1 MSEFENSKKQIEE
14 LVQMFKTNEHIYT
27 AAEFDEENTK
37 SNFINKFF
45 IALGWDVNN
54 DLHVAPQYR
63 DVVFEDKVVING
75 KTKAPDYSFG
85 IGADKSF
92 FVEAKAPHE
101 NIENNKEHAFQLK
114 RYTWSAK
121 LPVGLLTD
129 FEELAIYVPKTTPK
143 KTHHPNIDR
152 IKYYHYSE
160 YVEKWEEIYNIYSR
174 DAVLSGKFDN
184 YFSERDT
191 DGNNPTTT
199 VDDDFLKTIEN
210 WRLELAKNIALR
222 NMELTVDELNFAVQL
237 IIDRIIFL
245 RIAEDRGI
253 EKYGQLKKLTE
264 LARNERDKY
273 PVYEAFIELCRDA
286 DDKYNSGLF
295 HFSEEKDIS
304 LSADTLTPNLKVD
317 DSKLKKIIDGL
328 YYPDCPYEFSMIS
341 TEILGNIYEQFLGK
355 VIRLTEGH
363 QAKVEDKP
371 LVKKA
376 GGVYYT
382 PQYIVEYIVDN
393 TIEKLLN
400 GKTPNKVTKLK
411 FVDPA
416 CGSGSFLLGIYQKL
430 LDWHLEY
437 YSNLDQPPKNV
448 IYSGKD
454 GIPRL
459 TIQEKKRILLNNIY
473 GVDIDSQA
481 VEVTKLSLLL
491 KVLEDENKDLLEA
504 QQKLIKERALPY
516 LGDNIKCG
524 NSLISPNDLDFGE
537 LSSEEIFE
545 INPFDWKEQFSEI
558 FENGG
563 FDAIIGNPPYVNIS
577 KIPSNQKEILKSNY
591 ESDGRFDL
599 YVLFMERSIKL
610 LKHGGLHS
618 FIVPDKL
625 CNQKYGTNIR
635 NMMLNLN
642 IEKIVDLRPVK
653 VFKGAS
659 VKNVI
664 YILKNNNVSRKLEIF
679 KPSAKEINNNIL
691 ESNSFT
697 LKQEF
702 YSNIPQFMF
711 RLDYKAKYNSIITKI
726 NNNSIKLKEICYCAF
741 GFQPGNLAKFTFNVN
756 ENPERKNEHPDEVI
770 KKFIRGRNIKPY
782 YIDFSDDYVFYLP
795 DKLHRPAFRELF
807 EYPKIVISEIS
818 ENIEATLDENK
829 FYGNEKVIHVLPW
842 KYMSLVDEKI
852 IRRRG
857 IQFDENNISNSEE
870 YCLKFILP
878 LLNSKLMQFYFKITL
893 SDDLNVY
900 PDNVKELPILIADN
914 STKKTFINYCDKLL
928 ALTESLVSCKTPNQ
942 KDIFEMQVKK
952 INDDINQLIYELYD
966 LNDEEIEIVE
976 NEVGVD
982 S

>member
-1 MSEFENSKKQIEE
+1 ME
-14 LVQMFKTNEHIYT
+14 
-27 AAEFDEENTK
+27 
-37 SNFINKFF
+37 
-45 IALGWDVNN
+45 
-54 DLHVAPQYR
+54 
-63 DVVFEDKVVING
+63 
-75 KTKAPDYSFG
+75 KA
-85 IGADKSF
+85 
-92 FVEAKAPHE
+92 
-101 NIENNKEHAFQLK
+101 
-114 RYTWSAK
+114 
-121 LPVGLLTD
+121 
-129 FEELAIYVPKTTPK
+129 
-143 KTHHPNIDR
+143 
-152 IKYYHYSE
+152 
-160 YVEKWEEIYNIYSR
+160 
-174 DAVLSGKFDN
+174 
-184 YFSERDT
+184 
-191 DGNNPTTT
+191 
-199 VDDDFLKTIEN
+199 
-210 WRLELAKNIALR
+210 
-222 NMELTVDELNFAVQL
+222 
-237 IIDRIIFL
+237 
-245 RIAEDRGI
+245 
-253 EKYGQLKKLTE
+253 
-264 LARNERDKY
+264 
-273 PVYEAFIELCRDA
+273 
-286 DDKYNSGLF
+286 
-295 HFSEEKDIS
+295 
-304 LSADTLTPNLKVD
+304 
-317 DSKLKKIIDGL
+317 
-328 YYPDCPYEFSMIS
+328 
-341 TEILGNIYEQFLGK
+341 
-355 VIRLTEGH
+355 
-363 QAKVEDKP
+363 
-371 LVKKA
+371 
-376 GGVYYT
+376 
-382 PQYIVEYIVDN
+382 
-393 TIEKLLN
+393 
-400 GKTPNKVTKLK
+400 
-411 FVDPA
+411 
-416 CGSGSFLLGIYQKL
+416 
-430 LDWHLEY
+430 
-437 YSNLDQPPKNV
+437 
-448 IYSGKD
+448 
-454 GIPRL
+454 
-459 TIQEKKRILLNNIY
+459 
-473 GVDIDSQA
+473 
-481 VEVTKLSLLL
+481 
-491 KVLEDENKDLLEA
+491 
-504 QQKLIKERALPY
+504 
-516 LGDNIKCG
+516 
-524 NSLISPNDLDFGE
+524 
-537 LSSEEIFE
+537 
-545 INPFDWKEQFSEI
+545 
-558 FENGG
+558 
-563 FDAIIGNPPYVNIS
+563 
-577 KIPSNQKEILKSNY
+577 
-591 ESDGRFDL
+591 
-599 YVLFMERSIKL
+599 IKL

-818 ENIEATLDENK
+818 KNIEATLDENK

>member
-14 LVQMFKTNEHIYT
+14 LVEMFKTNEHIYT
-27 AAEFDEENTK
+27 ATDFDEENTK

-63 DVVFEDKVVING
+63 DVVFEDNVVING

-143 KTHHPNIDR
+143 KSHHPNIDR

-160 YVEKWEEIYNIYSR
+160 YVENWEEIYNIYSKE
-174 DAVLSGKFDN
+174 AVLSGKFDN

-191 DGNNPTTT
+191 NGNNPTTT
-199 VDDDFLKTIEN
+199 VDDEFLKTIEN

-222 NMELTVDELNFAVQL
+222 NIELTVDELNFAVQL

-264 LARNERDKY
+264 LARNEKDNY

-286 DDKYNSGLF
+286 DGKYNSGLF

-304 LSADTLTPNLKVD
+304 LSADTLTPSLKVD

-355 VIRLTEGH
+355 VIRLTDGH

-382 PQYIVEYIVDN
+382 PQYIVEYIVEN
-393 TIEKLLN
+393 TIGKLLN
-400 GKTPNKVTKLK
+400 GKTPNKVTQLK

-448 IYSGKD
+448 IYSRKD

-459 TIQEKKRILLNNIY
+459 TIQEKKKILLNNIY

-537 LSSEEIFE
+537 LSSEEIFD

-591 ESDGRFDL
+591 ESEGRFDL
-599 YVLFMERSIKL
+599 YVLFMEKAINL
-610 LKHGGLHS
+610 LKQRGLHS

-635 NMMLNLN
+635 NIMLNLN

-653 VFKGAS
+653 VFKGVS
-659 VKNVI
+659 VKNII

-679 KPSAKEINNNIL
+679 KPTAKEIDNNIL
-691 ESNSFT
+691 ENNSFT

-711 RLDYKAKYNSIITKI
+711 RLDYKTEYNSIINKI

-741 GFQPGNLAKFTFNVN
+741 GFQPGNLSKFTFNVN

-818 ENIEATLDENK
+818 KDIEATLDENK

-842 KYMSLVDEKI
+842 KYMRHVDEKI

-857 IQFDENNISNSEE
+857 IQFDENNINNSEE

-914 STKKTFINYCDKLL
+914 TTKKMLINYCDKLL
-928 ALTESLVSCKTPNQ
+928 DLTESLVSCKTPNQ
-942 KDIFEMQVKK
+942 KNIFELQIKK
-952 INDDINQLIYELYD
+952 INEDINQLIYELYD
-966 LNDEEIEIVE
+966 LKDEEIEIVE
-976 NEVGVD
+976 NEVGD